1 MVVVAALKQ
10 SSSALPRHEK
20 AEKSRPKLSEIGEDG
35 VAQAV
40 VVTGT
45 PLEVLEDL
53 HRKVREDGPAE
64 FSSVGDG
71 QKVRGLLRE
80 FTWGIR
86 RGVEQ
91 SVEQHKASTMMQHL
105 GCSRLWGRSSRVEQS
120 V

>member
-1 MVVVAALKQ
+1 MVVAALKQ
-10 SSSALPRHEK
+10 SSSAVPRHEK

-45 PLEVLEDL
+45 PLEVLEDV
-53 HRKVREDGPAE
+53 HRKVREDGPAA
-64 FSSVGDG
+64 FSVGDG